1 MDIQRLQNQ
10 VFERTGIR
18 IDAID
23 PVFTVVALN
32 ETIFEELMAV
42 FLETQTKNIGELDE
56 RIGSLVVLHRSLV
69 AAGKDLADRAD
80 QAHLNAA
87 LKAAAEAKTEIMAAA
102 KHAVNVELEK
112 ALGVIN
118 GASSEAQQSNGRSWG
133 MAIAQATIGGI
144 VSAGIILA
152 GLHLR

>member
-102 KHAVNVELEK
+102 KQAVNFELEK

-118 GASSEAQQSNGRSWG
+118 GVSIEAQQSNRRSWG
-133 MAIAQATIGGI
+133 IAIAQAAIGGI

>member
-32 ETIFEELMAV
+32 EAVFEELMTV
-42 FLETQTKNIGELDE
+42 FLETQTKNIGELDQ
-56 RIGSLVVLHRSLV
+56 RIGSLIVLHRNLV
-69 AAGKDLADRAD
+69 AAGKDLTERAD

-87 LKAAAEAKTEIMAAA
+87 LKAAAEAKTEIMVAA
-102 KHAVNVELEK
+102 KNAVSSELEK
-112 ALGVIN
+112 EAGIN
-118 GASSEAQQSNGRSWG
+118 SNASSHVQQTTRRGWG
-133 MAIAQATIGGI
+133 IAIAQAIIGGI
-144 VSAGIILA
+144 VSAGIILMV
-152 GLHLR
+152 LQIR

>member
-32 ETIFEELMAV
+32 EAVFEELMAV
-42 FLETQTKNIGELDE
+42 LIETQTKNIGELDE
-56 RIGSLVVLHRSLV
+56 RIGSLVVIHRNLV
-69 AAGKDLADRAD
+69 AAGKDLAERAD

-102 KHAVNVELEK
+102 KNAVSAELER
-112 ALGVIN
+112 AHGIISS
-118 GASSEAQQSNGRSWG
+118 ASNQVQKTERKSWG
-133 MAIAQATIGGI
+133 IAIAQAIIGGI
-144 VSAGIILA
+144 VSAGIILMA
-152 GLHLR
+152 LQLR

>member
-32 ETIFEELMAV
+32 EAVFEELMTV

-56 RIGSLVVLHRSLV
+56 RIGSLVVLHRNLV
-69 AAGKDLADRAD
+69 GAGKDLAERAD

-102 KHAVNVELEK
+102 KNAVSAELEK
-112 ALGVIN
+112 AAEIISR
-118 GASSEAQQSNGRSWG
+118 ASSHAQQTHRRGWG
-133 MAIAQATIGGI
+133 VAIAQAIIGGI
-144 VSAGIILA
+144 VSAGLILTV
-152 GLHLR
+152 LQLR

>member
-118 GASSEAQQSNGRSWG
+118 GASSEAQQSNRRSWS

>member
-32 ETIFEELMAV
+32 EAVFEELMTV

-56 RIGSLVVLHRSLV
+56 RIGSLVVLHRNLV
-69 AAGKDLADRAD
+69 AAGKDLTERAD

-87 LKAAAEAKTEIMAAA
+87 LKAAAEAKTEIMVAA
-102 KHAVNVELEK
+102 KNAVSSELEK
-112 ALGVIN
+112 AAGII
-118 GASSEAQQSNGRSWG
+118 SNTSGHVHQTTRKGWG
-133 MAIAQATIGGI
+133 IAIAQAIIGGI
-144 VSAGIILA
+144 VSAGIILTV
-152 GLHLR
+152 LQIR

>member
-69 AAGKDLADRAD
+69 AAGKDLTDRAD

-102 KHAVNVELEK
+102 KQAVNFELEK

-118 GASSEAQQSNGRSWG
+118 GVSTEAQQSNRRSWG
-133 MAIAQATIGGI
+133 IAIAQAAIGGI
-144 VSAGIILA
+144 VSTGIILA